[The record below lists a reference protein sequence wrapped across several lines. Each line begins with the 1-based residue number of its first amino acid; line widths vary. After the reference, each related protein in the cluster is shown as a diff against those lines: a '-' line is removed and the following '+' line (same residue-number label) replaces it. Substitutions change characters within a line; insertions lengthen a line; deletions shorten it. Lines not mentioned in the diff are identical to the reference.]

1 MRETVIGYD
10 LYTPQQ
16 NMRLEVIEG
25 LMREQKVLP
34 AKYFYDHIGSQ
45 LFEQITQQPE
55 YYPTRTELA
64 ILEQHRAEIA
74 QSIGDVH
81 TLIEYGS
88 GSSRKIQMLL
98 ETFTHL
104 DTYMPIDIS
113 KDFLME
119 SARQLSERYP
129 ALHIKAVCG
138 DYSQAIS
145 LPVEESQK
153 RVIFFPGSTIGNF
166 EPEEAMHFLRHSSR
180 ILESGDGF
188 LIGVDLKKSTDVLER
203 AYNDAAGVTAAFNL
217 NMLTHLNQML
227 DGTFDVTRFEHH
239 AFYNEEKGRIEM
251 HLQSQLDQLVQVGDV
266 TVPFKQGETVHTE
279 NSYKYSKEE
288 FETLARQSGFHP
300 VNCWIDDDKRFSVH
314 YLEKM

>member
-74 QSIGDVH
+74 RSIGDVH

-138 DYSQAIS
+138 DYSQSIS

-166 EPEEAMHFLRHSSR
+166 EPEEAMRFLRHSSR
-180 ILESGDGF
+180 ILETGDGF
-188 LIGVDLKKSTDVLER
+188 LIGVDLKKSVDVLER
-203 AYNDAAGVTAAFNL
+203 AYNDAAGVTEAFNL

-227 DGTFDVTRFEHH
+227 EGTFDVTRFEHH

-251 HLQSQLDQLVQVGDV
+251 HLRSQLDQLVQVGDV
-266 TVPFKQGETVHTE
+266 TVPFKQGETIHTE

-288 FETLARQSGFHP
+288 FETLARQSGFHS
-300 VNCWIDDDKRFSVH
+300 VNCWIDDDERFSVH

>member
-74 QSIGDVH
+74 RSIGDVH

-138 DYSQAIS
+138 DYSQTIS

-166 EPEEAMHFLRHSSR
+166 EPEEAMRFLRHSSR
-180 ILESGDGF
+180 ILETGDGF
-188 LIGVDLKKSTDVLER
+188 LIGVDLKKSVDVLER
-203 AYNDAAGVTAAFNL
+203 AYNDAAGVTEAFNL

-227 DGTFDVTRFEHH
+227 EGTFDVTRFEHH

-251 HLQSQLDQLVQVGDV
+251 HLRSQLDQLVQVGDV
-266 TVPFKQGETVHTE
+266 TVPFKQGETIHTE

-288 FETLARQSGFHP
+288 FETLARQSGFHS
-300 VNCWIDDDKRFSVH
+300 VNCWIDDDERFSVH

>member
-74 QSIGDVH
+74 RSIGDVH

-138 DYSQAIS
+138 DYSQSIS

-166 EPEEAMHFLRHSSR
+166 EPEEAKRFLRHSSR
-180 ILESGDGF
+180 ILETGDGF
-188 LIGVDLKKSTDVLER
+188 LIGVDLKKSVDVLER

-227 DGTFDVTRFEHH
+227 EGTFDVTRFEHH

-251 HLQSQLDQLVQVGDV
+251 HLRSQLDQLVQVGDV
-266 TVPFKQGETVHTE
+266 TVPFKQGETIHTE

-288 FETLARQSGFHP
+288 FETLARQSGFHS
-300 VNCWIDDDKRFSVH
+300 VNCWIDDDERFSVH

>member
-74 QSIGDVH
+74 RSIGDVH

-138 DYSQAIS
+138 DYSQSIS
-145 LPVEESQK
+145 LPVEEAQK

-166 EPEEAMHFLRHSSR
+166 EPEEAMRFLRHSSR
-180 ILESGDGF
+180 ILETGDGF
-188 LIGVDLKKSTDVLER
+188 LIGVDLKKSVDVLER
-203 AYNDAAGVTAAFNL
+203 AYNDVAGVTAAFNL

-227 DGTFDVTRFEHH
+227 EGTFNVTRFEHH

-251 HLQSQLDQLVQVGDV
+251 HLRSQLDQLVQVGDV
-266 TVPFKQGETVHTE
+266 TVPFKQGETIHTE

-288 FETLARQSGFHP
+288 FETLALKSGFHP
-300 VNCWIDDDKRFSVH
+300 VNCWIDDDERFSVH

>member
-74 QSIGDVH
+74 RSIGDVH

-138 DYSQAIS
+138 DYSQSIS
-145 LPVEESQK
+145 LPVEEFQK

-166 EPEEAMHFLRHSSR
+166 EPEEAMRFLRHSSR
-180 ILESGDGF
+180 ILETGDGF
-188 LIGVDLKKSTDVLER
+188 LIGVDLKKSVDVLER

-227 DGTFDVTRFEHH
+227 EGTFDVTRFEHH

-251 HLQSQLDQLVQVGDV
+251 HLRSQLDQLVQVGDV
-266 TVPFKQGETVHTE
+266 TVPFKQGETIHTE

-288 FETLARQSGFHP
+288 FEILARQSGFHP
-300 VNCWIDDDKRFSVH
+300 VNCWIDDNERFSVH

>member
-74 QSIGDVH
+74 RSIGDVH

-138 DYSQAIS
+138 DYSQSIS
-145 LPVEESQK
+145 LPVEEAQK

-166 EPEEAMHFLRHSSR
+166 EPEEAMRFLRHSSR
-180 ILESGDGF
+180 ILETGDGF
-188 LIGVDLKKSTDVLER
+188 LIGVDLKKSVDVLER

-227 DGTFDVTRFEHH
+227 EGTFDVTRFEHH

-251 HLQSQLDQLVQVGDV
+251 HLRSQLDQLVQVGDV
-266 TVPFKQGETVHTE
+266 TVPFKKGETIHTE

-288 FETLARQSGFHP
+288 FETLARQSGFHS
-300 VNCWIDDDKRFSVH
+300 VNCWIDDDERFSVH

>member
-16 NMRLEVIEG
+16 NMRLEVVDG
-25 LMREQKVLP
+25 LMREQKILP

-64 ILEQHRAEIA
+64 ILENHRTEIA
-74 QSIGDVH
+74 RSIGDVH

-138 DYSQAIS
+138 DYSQSIS
-145 LPVEESQK
+145 LPVEEAQK

-166 EPEEAMHFLRHSSR
+166 EPEEAMRFLRHSSR
-180 ILESGDGF
+180 ILEVGDGF

-227 DGTFDVTRFEHH
+227 GGTFDITRFEHQ

-251 HLQSQLDQLVQVGDV
+251 HLRSQLDQLVQVGDV
-266 TVPFKQGETVHTE
+266 TVPFKQGETIHTE

-288 FETLARQSGFHP
+288 FEKLAQQSGFHP
-300 VNCWIDDDKRFSVH
+300 VNCWIDADERFSVH

>member
-227 DGTFDVTRFEHH
+227 DGTFDVTRFKHH

-251 HLQSQLDQLVQVGDV
+251 HLRSQLDQLVQVGDV

-288 FETLARQSGFHP
+288 FETLARQSSFHP

>member
-16 NMRLEVIEG
+16 NMRLEVVDG
-25 LMREQKVLP
+25 LMREQKILP

-64 ILEQHRAEIA
+64 ILENHRTEIA
-74 QSIGDVH
+74 RSIGDVH

-138 DYSQAIS
+138 DYSQSIS
-145 LPVEESQK
+145 LPVEEAQK

-166 EPEEAMHFLRHSSR
+166 EPEEAMRFLRHSSR
-180 ILESGDGF
+180 ILEVGDGF

-227 DGTFDVTRFEHH
+227 GGTFDITRFEHQ

-251 HLQSQLDQLVQVGDV
+251 HLRSQLDQLVQVGDV
-266 TVPFKQGETVHTE
+266 TVPFKQGETIHTE

-288 FETLARQSGFHP
+288 FEKLAQQSGFHP
-300 VNCWIDDDKRFSVH
+300 VNCWIDVDERFSVH

>member
-25 LMREQKVLP
+25 LMQEQKVLP

-64 ILEQHRAEIA
+64 ILENHRAEIA
-74 QSIGDVH
+74 RSIGDVH

-138 DYSQAIS
+138 DYSQSIS
-145 LPVEESQK
+145 LPVEEAQK

-166 EPEEAMHFLRHSSR
+166 EPEEAKRFLRHSSR

-251 HLQSQLDQLVQVGDV
+251 HLRSQLDQLVQVGDV
-266 TVPFKQGETVHTE
+266 TVPFKQGETIHTE

-300 VNCWIDDDKRFSVH
+300 VNCWIDDDERFSVH

>member
-34 AKYFYDHIGSQ
+34 AKYFYDHIGSR

-74 QSIGDVH
+74 RSIGDVH

-138 DYSQAIS
+138 DYSQSIS
-145 LPVEESQK
+145 LPIEESQK

-166 EPEEAMHFLRHSSR
+166 EPEEAMRFLRHSSR
-180 ILESGDGF
+180 ILETGDGF
-188 LIGVDLKKSTDVLER
+188 LIGVDLKKSVDVLER

-227 DGTFDVTRFEHH
+227 EGTFDVTRFEHH

-251 HLQSQLDQLVQVGDV
+251 HLRSQLDQLVQVGDV
-266 TVPFKQGETVHTE
+266 TVPFKQGETIHTE

-288 FETLARQSGFHP
+288 FETLARQSGFHS
-300 VNCWIDDDKRFSVH
+300 VNCWIDDNERFSVH

>member
-1 MRETVIGYD
+1 
-10 LYTPQQ
+10 
-16 NMRLEVIEG
+16 
-25 LMREQKVLP
+25 
-34 AKYFYDHIGSQ
+34 
-45 LFEQITQQPE
+45 TQQPE

-227 DGTFDVTRFEHH
+227 EGTFDVTRFEHH

-251 HLQSQLDQLVQVGDV
+251 HLRSQLDQLVQVGDV

-288 FETLARQSGFHP
+288 FETLARQSGFHS
-300 VNCWIDDDKRFSVH
+300 VNCWIDDDERFSVH

>member
-74 QSIGDVH
+74 RSDGDVH

-138 DYSQAIS
+138 DYSQSIS

-166 EPEEAMHFLRHSSR
+166 EPEEAMNFLRHSSR

-203 AYNDAAGVTAAFNL
+203 AYNDVAGVTAAFNL

-227 DGTFDVTRFEHH
+227 EGTFDVTRFEHH

-251 HLQSQLDQLVQVGDV
+251 HLRSQLDQLVQVGDV

-300 VNCWIDDDKRFSVH
+300 VNCWIDNDKRFSVH

>member
-74 QSIGDVH
+74 RSIGDVH

-138 DYSQAIS
+138 DYSQSIS

-166 EPEEAMHFLRHSSR
+166 EPEEAMRFLRHSSR
-180 ILESGDGF
+180 ILETGDGF
-188 LIGVDLKKSTDVLER
+188 LIGVDLKKSVDVLEQ

-227 DGTFDVTRFEHH
+227 EGTFDVTRFEHH

-251 HLQSQLDQLVQVGDV
+251 HLRSQLDQLVQVGDV
-266 TVPFKQGETVHTE
+266 TVPFKQGETIHTE

-288 FETLARQSGFHP
+288 FETLARQSGFHS
-300 VNCWIDDDKRFSVH
+300 VNCWIDDDERFSVH

>member
-16 NMRLEVIEG
+16 NMRLEVIDG
-25 LMREQKVLP
+25 LMQEQKVLP

-64 ILEQHRAEIA
+64 ILENHRAEIA
-74 QSIGDVH
+74 RSIGDVH

-138 DYSQAIS
+138 DYSQSIS
-145 LPVEESQK
+145 LPVEEAQK

-166 EPEEAMHFLRHSSR
+166 EPEEAMRFLRHSSR
-180 ILESGDGF
+180 ILETGDGF

-227 DGTFDVTRFEHH
+227 DGTFDITRFEHD

-251 HLQSQLDQLVQVGDV
+251 HLRSQLDQLVQVGDV
-266 TVPFKQGETVHTE
+266 TVPFKQGETIHTE

-300 VNCWIDDDKRFSVH
+300 VNCWMDADERFSVH

>member
-74 QSIGDVH
+74 RSIGDVH

-138 DYSQAIS
+138 DYSQSIS

-166 EPEEAMHFLRHSSR
+166 EPEEAMRFLRHSSR
-180 ILESGDGF
+180 ILETGDGF
-188 LIGVDLKKSTDVLER
+188 LIGVDLKKSVDVLER

-227 DGTFDVTRFEHH
+227 EGTFDVTRFDHH

-251 HLQSQLDQLVQVGDV
+251 HLRSQLDQLVQVGDV
-266 TVPFKQGETVHTE
+266 TVPFKQGETIHTE

-288 FETLARQSGFHP
+288 FETLARQSGFHS
-300 VNCWIDDDKRFSVH
+300 VNCWIDDDERFSVH

>member
-25 LMREQKVLP
+25 LMQEQKVLP

-74 QSIGDVH
+74 RSIGDVH

-138 DYSQAIS
+138 DYSQSIS

-166 EPEEAMHFLRHSSR
+166 EPEEAMRFLRHSSR
-180 ILESGDGF
+180 ILETGDGF
-188 LIGVDLKKSTDVLER
+188 LIGVDLKKSVDLLER

-227 DGTFDVTRFEHH
+227 EGTFDVTRFEHH

-251 HLQSQLDQLVQVGDV
+251 HLRSQLDQLVQVGDV
-266 TVPFKQGETVHTE
+266 TVPFKQGETIHTE

-288 FETLARQSGFHP
+288 FETLARQSGFHS
-300 VNCWIDDDKRFSVH
+300 VNCWIDDNERFSVH

>member
-16 NMRLEVIEG
+16 NMRLEVVDG

-45 LFEQITQQPE
+45 LFEQITHQPE
-55 YYPTRTELA
+55 YYPTRTEIA
-64 ILEQHRAEIA
+64 ILENYRTEIA
-74 QSIGDVH
+74 RSIGDVH

-138 DYSQAIS
+138 DYSQSIS

-166 EPEEAMHFLRHSSR
+166 EPEEAMRFLRHSSR
-180 ILESGDGF
+180 ILEVGDGF

-227 DGTFDVTRFEHH
+227 DGTFDITRFEHH

-251 HLQSQLDQLVQVGDV
+251 HLRSQLDQLVQVGDV
-266 TVPFKQGETVHTE
+266 TVPFKQGETIHTE

-300 VNCWIDDDKRFSVH
+300 VNCWMDSDERFSVH

>member
-74 QSIGDVH
+74 RSIGDVH

-138 DYSQAIS
+138 DYSQSIS
-145 LPVEESQK
+145 LPVEKSQK

-166 EPEEAMHFLRHSSR
+166 EPEEAMRFLRHSSR
-180 ILESGDGF
+180 ILETGDGF
-188 LIGVDLKKSTDVLER
+188 LIGVDLKKSVDVLER

-227 DGTFDVTRFEHH
+227 EGTFDVTRFEHH

-251 HLQSQLDQLVQVGDV
+251 HLRSQLDQLVQVGDV

-288 FETLARQSGFHP
+288 FETLARQSGFHS
-300 VNCWIDDDKRFSVH
+300 VNCWIDDDERFSVH

>member
-138 DYSQAIS
+138 DYSQTIS

-166 EPEEAMHFLRHSSR
+166 EPEEAMRFLRHSSR
-180 ILESGDGF
+180 ILETGDGF
-188 LIGVDLKKSTDVLER
+188 LIGVDLKKSVDVLER
-203 AYNDAAGVTAAFNL
+203 AYNDAAGVTEAFNL

-227 DGTFDVTRFEHH
+227 EGTFDVTRFEHH

-251 HLQSQLDQLVQVGDV
+251 HLRSQLDQLVQVGDV
-266 TVPFKQGETVHTE
+266 TVPFKQGETIHTE

-288 FETLARQSGFHP
+288 FETLARQSGFHS
-300 VNCWIDDDKRFSVH
+300 VNCWIDDDERFSVH

>member
-25 LMREQKVLP
+25 LLQEQKVLP

-74 QSIGDVH
+74 RSIGDVH

-138 DYSQAIS
+138 DYSQSIS

-166 EPEEAMHFLRHSSR
+166 EPEEAMRFLRHSSR
-180 ILESGDGF
+180 ILETGDGF
-188 LIGVDLKKSTDVLER
+188 LIGVDLKKSVDVLER

-227 DGTFDVTRFEHH
+227 EGTFDVTRFEHH

-251 HLQSQLDQLVQVGDV
+251 HLRSQLDQLVQVGDV
-266 TVPFKQGETVHTE
+266 TVPFKQGETIHTE

-288 FETLARQSGFHP
+288 FETLARQSGFHS
-300 VNCWIDDDKRFSVH
+300 VNCWIDDDERFSVH